1 MSENLPIAA
10 AAAKLHTTPRMLR
23 YREQL
28 GLLVERRPGDTTHR
42 RYAQDELAAAAYAIE
57 LEQRYDV
64 NPQTLA
70 FALRALT
77 DADLR
82 GALATLAHATGRPV
96 VDDGLTQAS

>member
-1 MSENLPIAA
+1 MPENLPIAA
-10 AAAKLHTTPRMLR
+10 AAAQLHTTPRMLR
-23 YREQL
+23 YREHL
-28 GLLVERRPGDTTHR
+28 GLLVERQPGDTTHR

-77 DADLR
+77 DRDLR
-82 GALATLAHATGRPV
+82 GALAMLAEATGRQV
-96 VDDGLTQAS
+96 VDRGMTQAS